1 MNIGIMGDKVILDIN
16 GEKKITEATPSSLI
30 NIKRRWDND
39 RITLKLPK
47 KLSAVPLPDA
57 PKKVAFMDDPF
68 VLAGLIDKEI
78 KLYGDAGNPTSILEP
93 DNVREWDVWLSG
105 YKTKNQEQNI
115 RFKPLYEIKDETYT
129 VYFPVDEG
137 K

>member
-1 MNIGIMGDKVILDIN
+1 
-16 GEKKITEATPSSLI
+16 
-30 NIKRRWDND
+30 
-39 RITLKLPK
+39 
-47 KLSAVPLPDA
+47 
-57 PKKVAFMDDPF
+57 MDGPF

-93 DNVREWDVWLSG
+93 DNVRVWDVWLSG